1 MMKLY
6 LLLLLPV
13 VSFSCMERNKTEEI
27 LQAKN
32 KTIDSLKAELKD
44 CTAQAKIMA
53 EVLEKERIELQNNK
67 ATK

>member
-1 MMKLY
+1 MMKIY
-6 LLLLLPV
+6 LLLLLSLV
-13 VSFSCMERNKTEEI
+13 CFSCTERNKTAEI
-27 LQAKN
+27 LKAKN